1 LIVIDCRKLDNQTK
15 ALLNIFFMIY
25 KYDASKDQ
33 CPLPLVNMRIMLQK
47 LRNNDTCIIRIADQ
61 GSKSDI
67 PKYLSTKGY
76 QYTQQQLEDSIVEL
90 HIKTGKLL

>member
-1 LIVIDCRKLDNQTK
+1 MIVIDCRKLDNQTK

-25 KYDASKDQ
+25 EYDARKDK
-33 CPLPLVNMRIMLQK
+33 CPLPLVKMRVMLKKLQK
-47 LRNNDTCIIRIADQ
+47 NDSCVIRIADQ

-67 PKYLSTKGY
+67 PKYLRIKGY
-76 QYTQQQLEDSIVEL
+76 EFTQHQLEHSIIEF